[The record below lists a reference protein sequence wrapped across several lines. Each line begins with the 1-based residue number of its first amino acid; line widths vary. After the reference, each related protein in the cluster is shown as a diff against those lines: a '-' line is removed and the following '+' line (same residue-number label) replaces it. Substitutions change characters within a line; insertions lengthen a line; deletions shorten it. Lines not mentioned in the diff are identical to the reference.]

1 MKNIVVYGKTLC
13 PYCENAKMALD
24 MCHKSYE
31 YKLLDKDFK
40 GADIKSVA
48 PTATTY
54 PVILI
59 NGEYIGGFEEL
70 MKVLL

>member
-1 MKNIVVYGKTLC
+1 
-13 PYCENAKMALD
+13 